1 MDIPGMLARL
11 KSVADA
17 EGLPW
22 GTRKMT
28 YNSRLAQE
36 LGKWAEE
43 RGKGD
48 EFHKAVFRA
57 YFVDGK
63 NIAKKEVLL
72 ELGKKVG
79 LPVKEAEEVLESRP
93 FKAAVDEDWKLSMRR
108 GVTAVPTFVIDHQVV
123 VGAQPYEVL
132 EAFWVQNG
140 IKKRNGKPN
149 HAGMR
154 TGP

>member
-1 MDIPGMLARL
+1 MDIPAMLARL
-11 KSVADA
+11 RSVADA

-28 YNSRLAQE
+28 FNSRLAQE

-43 RGKGD
+43 KGRGD
-48 EFHKAVFRA
+48 DFHNAVFRA
-57 YFVDGK
+57 YFADGK
-63 NIAKKEVLL
+63 NIAKKQVLL
-72 ELGKKVG
+72 ELIKKVG

-108 GVTAVPTFVIDHQVV
+108 GITAVPTFLIDHQVV

-132 EAFWVQNG
+132 EAFLVQNG
-140 IKKRNGKPN
+140 IKKRNGKSN
-149 HAGMR
+149 HGGMR